1 MSQSILDVRDL
12 KVTFT
17 TKRSSKEILKGI
29 SFSVREGEC
38 LGILGESGSGKS
50 MTTKAILGLLN
61 QDFHITGEAYFQNTS
76 LLEASSE
83 SLRQLRGTEVGMI
96 LQNPMTC
103 FDPLYT
109 IGNQMFETF
118 DAHGVVE
125 KSEYV
130 NKAIEVLESM
140 RIREP
145 QEVLKKFPHQV
156 SGGMLQRIMIGIALS
171 MKPKLL
177 ICDEPTTAID
187 SITQYGIIQEF
198 LRIKKESNVGMVF
211 ITHDVSVI
219 SHVADR
225 LIVLNKGELVDA
237 GTVED
242 ILRRPKDPYT
252 QLLVEK
258 KLAVAKAYRDLM
270 GGGNL

>member
-1 MSQSILDVRDL
+1 MSQTILDVRDL

-29 SFSVREGEC
+29 SFSVQEGEC

-76 LLEASSE
+76 LLDASPEA
-83 SLRQLRGTEVGMI
+83 LRQLRGTEVGMI

-118 DAHGVVE
+118 DAHGVVA

-270 GGGNL
+270 GGENL